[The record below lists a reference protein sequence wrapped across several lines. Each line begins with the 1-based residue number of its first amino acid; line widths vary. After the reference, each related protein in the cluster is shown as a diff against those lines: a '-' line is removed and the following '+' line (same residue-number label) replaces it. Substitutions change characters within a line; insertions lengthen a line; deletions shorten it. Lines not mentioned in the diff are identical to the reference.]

1 MAHPVAKFDD
11 PRRQIEDEAR
21 FLKSWIERPLLTGA
35 VSPSGKHLARAMANA
50 VDPARPGPVIELGPG
65 TGPVT
70 EALIRRGI
78 DESRLVLL
86 EYNLDF
92 CRLLHARFPKATV
105 VHGDAYRLKDTLKDH
120 LREPPAA
127 IVSGLP
133 LFTKPERMRLTLLDE
148 AFELAQPG
156 APFVQFTYA
165 VVSPVPLKAGGFEA
179 RATNRIW
186 RNLPPARVWIY
197 RRPGA

>member
-1 MAHPVAKFDD
+1 
-11 PRRQIEDEAR
+11 
-21 FLKSWIERPLLTGA
+21 
-35 VSPSGKHLARAMANA
+35 
-50 VDPARPGPVIELGPG
+50 
-65 TGPVT
+65 VT

-92 CRLLHARFPKATV
+92 CRLLHARFPKATI
-105 VHGDAYRLKDTLKDH
+105 VHGDAYRLKETLAGH
-120 LREPPAA
+120 LPGPPAA

-133 LFTKPERMRLTLLDE
+133 LFTKPEWMRRGLLDE
-148 AFELAQPG
+148 ALDLAQPG

-179 RATNRIW
+179 KAGNRIW

-197 RRPGA
+197 RRPVA